1 MIIFDV
7 VIVVLI
13 GFQFF
18 EKVTTVRH
26 NWRRRVCNTKA
37 TFRDDITILLLIYN
51 WVDEVDQCCL
61 WM

>member
-37 TFRDDITILLLIYN
+37 TFRDDITIFLLIYN
-51 WVDEVDQCCL
+51 
-61 WM
+61 